1 MFESMETAPDIVK
14 PLPPRPL
21 ANPRYDGM
29 VNDQIAAW
37 RDEIDQIDE
46 QLLDLFNRRA
56 HCAIEI
62 GMLKRRAQLPIDVP
76 EREAQVIA
84 RVLEL
89 NEGPLNG
96 EAIRL
101 LFEAVIAESR
111 VAERTMLEATPTS
124 TG

>member
-96 EAIRL
+96 EAIRR

-111 VAERTMLEATPTS
+111 IAETAMLEATPTS
-124 TG
+124 S